1 MSQMGQLRKFGPPTG
16 IDAQG
21 HNRSHAPTTPDRRRR
36 LNSTSFDIVVRIEQ
50 KAHGQ
55 LDAQCFGGL
64 HVNDKA
70 ELG

>member
-55 LDAQCFGGL
+55 LDAQCFRGL